1 MDDGVEAAKQI
12 RLFCDASGACDGG
25 DIADDNVGCAK
36 CLPGVLGA
44 RTIAGVQYNVMAL
57 FRKQPAGH

>member
-1 MDDGVEAAKQI
+1 MDHGVEAAEQV

-36 CLPGVLGA
+36 RLPGVLGA
-44 RTIAGVQYNVMAL
+44 RGVAGVQYDVMAL
-57 FRKQPAGH
+57 LRKQPASH